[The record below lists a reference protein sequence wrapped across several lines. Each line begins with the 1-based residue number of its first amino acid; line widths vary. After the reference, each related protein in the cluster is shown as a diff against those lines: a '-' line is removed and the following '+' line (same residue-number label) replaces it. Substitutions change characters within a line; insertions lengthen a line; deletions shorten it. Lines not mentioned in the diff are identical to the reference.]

1 MNYRQTLRLKYSYI
15 VGLKDKMPYLAKFFS
30 IAGLVCIALQTGT
43 CGDEIDFDKQIKPI
57 FDSRCAECHGL
68 TSREGGLRFTS
79 RDDAMVELDS
89 GEIAIVS
96 GDPKSGSLVSR
107 ISSREPA
114 EMMPPEG
121 ERLTREEIALI
132 VKWIEEGA
140 KWSERSVSKHWSYV
154 APVRPVLPAM
164 VNSERLRNEIDYF
177 IAKRLAVQGLGLS
190 NDASNAQALRRVSL
204 ALTGLPPEVEVVKEY
219 LKNPSEKRFE
229 QFVDSCL
236 DSPAYGE
243 RWATPWL
250 DAARYADSNGYQADQ
265 IRESWAYRD
274 WVIRS
279 INQDQPFDQFT
290 LEQLAGDLLPN
301 PTEAQRIATGFHRTV
316 TCNVEAGVHPEENR
330 VNQVFDRVNTT
341 GTVFLGTTLE
351 CCQCH
356 NHKYDPFSQEEYFK
370 LFSFFNNTPVEVK
383 LTSGVSYD
391 FYGPK
396 MDLSVDEKIRLKR
409 DSLTSELNALKQ
421 KKERVGV
428 AARERLKELKS
439 NLATEVKNKINW
451 TPLKIL
457 NFSTNSGESHRILN
471 DQSVLVGGSLPGTS
485 RYAVEVANEL
495 PVVTAVRIEALTHEE
510 LPGTGPGRGDVER
523 PNFVLSELV
532 VSAGPT
538 ETSGKDGFE
547 VVALDNAFA
556 DFSQKNWEVAKA
568 IDGDQ
573 KTGWAIAQQFF
584 KNHWAAFG
592 FKTPLKL
599 SASQG
604 RIRFLLDQNYGRGRT
619 IGRFRLLATSDEIT
633 TLGISDEIKN
643 ILTLPE
649 LNKAQRKKLDEFLN
663 TSQPELLKLQAEIA
677 TVQKKL
683 AALKP
688 PTTLVMQEMDK
699 PRETFKLNRGD
710 YLNPGKKVGS
720 GVPAVLHSWN
730 SELPNNRLG
739 LAKWMVDIRNPL
751 LARVAVNRW
760 WASYFGRGLMAS
772 GEDFGTQSDPASHP
786 KLLDWLA
793 VELME
798 SGWSRKHIHKLIVM
812 SSTFRQTSQS
822 NPKLNLRDPQN
833 RLLSRGP
840 RFRMPAEMIRDNAL
854 AISGLLSTKMGGPP
868 VMPFQPDN
876 IWRTVGRNGPKW
888 NVAKDEDRFRRG
900 VYVIWRR
907 AAPYPSFVN
916 FDAPDRAACV
926 IERPRSNT
934 PLQAL
939 TLLNDQAFVEMAV
952 ALAFTVVSHSSE
964 AGELRAQLAY
974 AMQRCVARIPVS
986 EEIDVL
992 EKLYEAELNRFSGDR
1007 VAVDALLDNNRVVAG
1022 GGMAELTPV
1031 ERGHLAALS
1040 VVCNVLLNLDETI
1053 NY

>member
-1 MNYRQTLRLKYSYI
+1 MLNLSTWLPI
-15 VGLKDKMPYLAKFFS
+15 VGLICM
-30 IAGLVCIALQTGT
+30 VLQVDSS
-43 CGDEIDFDKQIKPI
+43 GDEIDFDKQIKPI
-57 FDSRCAECHGL
+57 LDSRCAECHGV
-68 TSREGGLRFTS
+68 TNREGGLRFTS

-89 GEIAIVS
+89 GGIAIVP
-96 GDPKSGSLVSR
+96 GDPIAGSLVARITSR
-107 ISSREPA
+107 DEA

-121 ERLTREEIALI
+121 DRLTREEIA
-132 VKWIEEGA
+132 VVVQWIQDGA
-140 KWSERSVSKHWSYV
+140 KWPENSVSKHWSYI
-154 APVRPVLPAM
+154 APVRPSLPK
-164 VNSERLRNEIDYF
+164 VEPLVKLRNEIDYF
-177 IAKRLAVQGLGLS
+177 VAKRLANQGLTHS
-190 NDASNAQALRRVSL
+190 DIASNAQMLRRVSL
-204 ALTGLPPEVEVVKEY
+204 ALTGIPPEVKVVDDF
-219 LKNPSEKRFE
+219 LMNPSEEKFE

-236 DSPAYGE
+236 NSTSYGE
-243 RWATPWL
+243 RWATPWF

-279 INQDQPFDQFT
+279 INRDQPFDQFT
-290 LEQLAGDLLPN
+290 VEQLAGDLLPDA
-301 PTEAQRIATGFHRTV
+301 TEDQRIATGFHRTV

-356 NHKYDPFSQEEYFK
+356 NHKYDPFSQEEYFR

-396 MDLSVDEKIRLKR
+396 MDLSVDEKTRLKQE
-409 DSLTSELNALKQ
+409 SLTHELNALNQ
-421 KKERVGV
+421 EKKRIGL
-428 AARERLKELKS
+428 AARERLEELKS
-439 NLATEVKNKINW
+439 DLAKEVQNKVTW
-451 TPLKIL
+451 TPLEIL
-457 NFSTNSGESHRILN
+457 NFSTSSGETYRVLD
-471 DQSVLVGGSLPGTS
+471 DQSILVGGSLPGTS
-485 RYAVEVANEL
+485 RYTVEVGNGL
-495 PVVTAVRIEALTHEE
+495 PRITAVRIEALTHEE

-523 PNFVLSELV
+523 PNFILSEFV
-532 VSAGPT
+532 VSVSSSVKA
-538 ETSGKDGFE
+538 KFE
-547 VVALDNAFA
+547 PIALKGAFA
-556 DFSQKNWEVAKA
+556 DFSQKNWEVGKA

-573 KTGWAIAQQFF
+573 KTGWAIGQQFF
-584 KNHWAAFG
+584 KDHWAAFRLEV
-592 FKTPLKL
+592 PLEL
-599 SASQG
+599 SNAKN

-619 IGRFRLLATSDEIT
+619 IGRFRLLATSDDVK

-643 ILTLPE
+643 ILTLKK
-649 LNKAQRKKLDEFLN
+649 LSKGQQKKLDEFLRKG
-663 TSQPELLKLQAEIA
+663 QPELIKLQNRIA
-677 TVQKKL
+677 AVQKKI

-688 PTTLVMQEMDK
+688 PTTLVMQEMDQ
-699 PRETFKLNRGD
+699 PRETFKLTRGD
-710 YLNPGKKVGS
+710 YLNPGKKVDF
-720 GVPAVLHSWN
+720 GVPAVLHPWD

-739 LAKWMVDIRNPL
+739 LAKWMVNPANPL

-772 GEDFGTQSDPASHP
+772 GEDFGTQSDPATHP
-786 KLLDWLA
+786 ELLDWLA

-812 SSTFRQTSQS
+812 SSTFRQTAQS
-822 NPKLNLRDPQN
+822 NRDLNARDPEN

-854 AISGLLSTKMGGPP
+854 AISGLLSRKMGGPP
-868 VMPFQPDN
+868 VMPFQPND

-888 NVAKDEDRFRRG
+888 NAAKNEDRFRRG

-939 TLLNDQAFVEMAV
+939 TLLNDQAFIEMAV
-952 ALAFTVVSHSSE
+952 ALASTVTRSKG

-974 AMQRCVARIPVS
+974 AMQRCVARVPES
-986 EEIDVL
+986 DEIEVL
-992 EKLYEAELNRFSGDR
+992 QELYEAELNRFSGDQI
-1007 VAVDALLDNNRVVAG
+1007 AVDAFLDNYIVDGENEASV
-1022 GGMAELTPV
+1022 LSPP
-1031 ERGHLAALS
+1031 ERIHLAALS

>member
-1 MNYRQTLRLKYSYI
+1 MLNLSKLFSI
-15 VGLKDKMPYLAKFFS
+15 VGVTCIVLQVNS
-30 IAGLVCIALQTGT
+30 I
-43 CGDEIDFDKQIKPI
+43 GDEIDFDKQIKPI
-57 FDSRCAECHGL
+57 LDSRCAECHGS

-89 GEIAIVS
+89 GEFAIVS
-96 GDPKSGSLVSR
+96 GEPLAGSLVSR
-107 ISSREPA
+107 ISSRDPG

-121 ERLTREEIALI
+121 KRLTRPEIDLI
-132 VKWIEEGA
+132 VKWIAEGA
-140 KWSERSVSKHWSYV
+140 NWSKNSESKHWSYV
-154 APVRPVLPAM
+154 APVRPVVPAIED
-164 VNSERLRNEIDYF
+164 SARLRNEVDYF
-177 IAKRLAVQGLGLS
+177 VAKKLASQGLKLS
-190 NDASNAQALRRVSL
+190 RDAPNAQMLRRVSL
-204 ALTGLPPEVEVVKEY
+204 ALTGLPPEVEVVKAF
-219 LKNPSEKRFE
+219 LRNPSEEKFE
-229 QFVDSCL
+229 QFVDDCF

-243 RWATPWL
+243 RWATPWF

-290 LEQLAGDLLPN
+290 IEQLAGDLLPDA
-301 PTEAQRIATGFHRTV
+301 TEDQRIATGFHRTV

-356 NHKYDPFSQEEYFK
+356 NHKYDPFSQEEYFG

-396 MDLSVDEKIRLKR
+396 MDLSVDEKTKLKQ
-409 DSLTSELNALKQ
+409 DSLIDELAKLKQ
-421 KKERVGV
+421 EKERIGN
-428 AARERLKELKS
+428 AAREKLEELKS
-439 NLATEVKNKINW
+439 KLASEIQNQITW

-457 NFSTNSGESHRILN
+457 NFSTASGETHRVLE
-471 DQSVLVGGSLPGTS
+471 DQSVLVGGLLPGTS
-485 RYAVEVANEL
+485 RYTVDVSNEL
-495 PVVTAVRIEALTHEE
+495 PLVTAVRIEALTHEE

-523 PNFVLSELV
+523 PNFILSEFV
-532 VSAGPT
+532 VSAG
-538 ETSGKDGFE
+538 TSLTAEVDEFE
-547 VVALDNAFA
+547 VIPLDVSFA
-556 DFSQKNWEVAKA
+556 DYSQKNWEVRKA

-573 KTGWAIAQQFF
+573 KTGWAIGQQFF
-584 KNHWAAFG
+584 KDHWAAFR
-592 FKTPLKL
+592 FKAPLKL
-599 SASQG
+599 TNSNGSM
-604 RIRFLLDQNYGRGRT
+604 RFLLDQNYGRGRT
-619 IGRFRLLATSDEIT
+619 IGRFRLLATADDVSTLGVSDEIR
-633 TLGISDEIKN
+633 N
-643 ILTLPE
+643 ILKLE
-649 LNKAQRKKLDEFLN
+649 KLNAGQQKKLDEFL
-663 TSQPELLKLQAEIA
+663 SEGQPELLKLQSRISVVE
-677 TVQKKL
+677 KKL
-683 AALKP
+683 EALKP

-699 PRETFKLNRGD
+699 PRETFKLTRGD
-710 YLNPGKKVGS
+710 YLSPGKKVKA

-730 SELPNNRLG
+730 KELPDNRLG
-739 LAKWMVDIRNPL
+739 LAKWMVDPKNPL

-772 GEDFGTQSDPASHP
+772 GEDFGTQSEPASHP
-786 KLLDWLA
+786 MLLDWLA

-822 NPKLNLRDPQN
+822 NGDLNSRDPEN
-833 RLLSRGP
+833 VWLSRGP

-888 NVAKDEDRFRRG
+888 NAAKDEDRFRRG

-952 ALAFTVVSHSSE
+952 ALASTVVSRFE
-964 AGELRAQLAY
+964 GAGGLRTQLAY
-974 AMQRCVARIPVS
+974 AMQRCVARVPESDEV
-986 EEIDVL
+986 DVL
-992 EKLYEAELNRFSGDR
+992 QQLYEVELSRLTQDR
-1007 VAVDALLDNNRVVAG
+1007 AAVDGLLRNNKAVNG
-1022 GGMAELTPV
+1022 NSIAELTLS
-1031 ERGHLAALS
+1031 ERNHLAALS